1 MNYWF
6 LIFIITSTYRNN
18 EDIMLLTVPESR
30 SSKQQGYAIS
40 MCEWMKSIIRA
51 PAVFRKLE
59 YEYTY
64 YFWKL
69 LDLL

>member
-30 SSKQQGYAIS
+30 SSKQQGYVLA
-40 MCEWMKSIIRA
+40 R
-51 PAVFRKLE
+51 VNG
-59 YEYTY
+59 
-64 YFWKL
+64 
-69 LDLL
+69 